1 MSPES
6 NFFVVDKCGAVAAH
20 PHEPKGKSL
29 MRTHATTSG
38 SMLDTNSI
46 FITNTCNKHHLCTNR
61 LEASC

>member
-29 MRTHATTSG
+29 MRNSYATTSG
-38 SMLDTNSI
+38 PMLGVNSI
-46 FITNTCNKHHLCTNR
+46 FITNTCNR
-61 LEASC
+61 AEAIWLVKIG